1 MPLADLANHFLA
13 GAASLWQWQAL
24 CQARPLFGEVAI
36 RQSAA
41 NVVEQLLTMRPWQAG
56 DGEEIYRARITL
68 ERGAAE
74 LNLKRAPGGTLD
86 IEYLVQAL
94 QLQHARAAPTV
105 LTPGTQQ
112 ALAALAAA
120 GHLSADDAQYLSES
134 YRFLRRI
141 ESGLRLL
148 NTSARHDLP
157 EDSLELNKLAL
168 LLGQPNGATIRDR
181 AIITL
186 AENRRRFERIIRPQ
200 RSETARV

>member
-1 MPLADLANHFLA
+1 V
-13 GAASLWQWQAL
+13 
-24 CQARPLFGEVAI
+24 FGEASI

-41 NVVEQLLTMRPWQAG
+41 NVIEQLLTARAWQAG
-56 DGEEIYRARITL
+56 DREEIYRARIAL

-74 LNLKRAPGGTLD
+74 LNLKRASGGTLD
-86 IEYLVQAL
+86 IEFLAQML
-94 QLQHARAAPTV
+94 QLQHAHASPAV
-105 LTPGTQQ
+105 LTPGTQS

-120 GHLSADDAQYLSES
+120 GYLTADDAQYLSES

-157 EDSLELNKLAL
+157 EDPLELDKLAL

-181 AIITL
+181 SIITL
-186 AENRRRFERIIRPQ
+186 AENRRRFERIMRP
-200 RSETARV
+200 